1 MEVVDQAADSVHLL
15 IVSSQTFS
23 LDERHHVL
31 YHINSSKFILKVLNG
46 FLLFRLNLRLFSK
59 GLNQIGEPVLSKK
72 EELVRI
78 LKSQPIDSNK
88 IGKDEM
94 TYVRIN
100 LFKKNNTFLLDEEY
114 STEYKNGVD
123 FDFQLLVNGKSS
135 SFRLAL
141 QEFFKSTFKRKYL
154 ILTSKLKLH

>member
-1 MEVVDQAADSVHLL
+1 MEVVDQAAAAAAADSVHLL

-31 YHINSSKFILKVLNG
+31 YHINSSRFLFLFGCLG
-46 FLLFRLNLRLFSK
+46 FLFRPNLHLFK

-88 IGKDEM
+88 IGKYDEM
-94 TYVRIN
+94 T
-100 LFKKNNTFLLDEEY
+100 
-114 STEYKNGVD
+114 
-123 FDFQLLVNGKSS
+123 
-135 SFRLAL
+135 
-141 QEFFKSTFKRKYL
+141 
-154 ILTSKLKLH
+154 